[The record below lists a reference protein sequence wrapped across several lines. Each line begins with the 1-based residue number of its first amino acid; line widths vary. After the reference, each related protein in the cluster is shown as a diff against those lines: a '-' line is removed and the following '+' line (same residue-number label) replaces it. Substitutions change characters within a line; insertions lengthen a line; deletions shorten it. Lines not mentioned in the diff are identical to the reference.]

1 MSETLVGLPIHVGR
15 QRRSEFFSI
24 FALDLQRLRGDD
36 GDRGN
41 PRKPG
46 ATDGLQT
53 PPDIYGSAPCVLLH
67 RISMPYTLA
76 NPDRPRR
83 HPPLTPSRSS
93 SASSHD
99 TSPSAPE
106 SQEMFTSTAG
116 RSSMHSFLSSSDHTV
131 VSEYPRRLSH
141 EKSSHYPDDSSSIY
155 KALPD
160 IPLSAIVISKPRT

>member
-1 MSETLVGLPIHVGR
+1 
-15 QRRSEFFSI
+15 
-24 FALDLQRLRGDD
+24 
-36 GDRGN
+36 
-41 PRKPG
+41 
-46 ATDGLQT
+46 
-53 PPDIYGSAPCVLLH
+53 
-67 RISMPYTLA
+67 MPYTLA

-93 SASSHD
+93 SANSHD

-141 EKSSHYPDDSSSIY
+141 EKSSQYLDDSSSIY

-160 IPLSAIVISKPRT
+160 IPLSAKTISNHKHRHSEDHDYYVAGHSCKPFYCLSTHLYEHSRTKQNRRYSQIRIRSQVVSN